1 MATSKNLLKI
11 LSIRIEGK
19 IAAEKISNLMNN
31 NNDIKM
37 DTAQLKHI
45 F

>member
-19 IAAEKISNLMNN
+19 IAAEKISNLMNKGN
-31 NNDIKM
+31 IMTLKWI
-37 DTAQLKHI
+37 QLN
-45 F
+45 